1 MSDDNENIDF
11 TIEIS
16 GQYWDKKP
24 MYSILVNDVEAV
36 GPTEF
41 DAPSN
46 ERKEISFAVP
56 LPGSDETECLLKI
69 NLLNK
74 ESTDTKKDNYN
85 DPDNYNIIDDMLLTV
100 HDISIDGI
108 KLPVGADFGDKS
120 DDVGYYQVDEPV
132 TYKGEENVSTIPGCT
147 TMGWNG
153 SYCYKFS
160 TPVYL
165 WLLEQIS

>member
-1 MSDDNENIDF
+1 MLENQDNAEVEDIDF
-11 TIEIS
+11 IITIV

-24 MYSILVNDVEAV
+24 QYSITLKDKIIYLVYDQQ
-36 GPTEF
+36 P
-41 DAPSN
+41 
-46 ERKEISFAVP
+46 KEIKVSTK
-56 LPGSDETECLLKI
+56 LPTTTETSCILKI

-74 ESTDTKKDNYN
+74 ESTDTKKDQYN
-85 DPDNYNIIDDMLLTV
+85 DPDNFTIIDDMLLTV
-100 HDISIDGI
+100 QGIEIDGI
-108 KLPVGADFGDKS
+108 TLPVGDQFDHT
-120 DDVGYYQVDEPV
+120 DDVGYYLVDEPV
-132 TYKGEENVSTIPGCT
+132 TYKGVANTTKVVGCT